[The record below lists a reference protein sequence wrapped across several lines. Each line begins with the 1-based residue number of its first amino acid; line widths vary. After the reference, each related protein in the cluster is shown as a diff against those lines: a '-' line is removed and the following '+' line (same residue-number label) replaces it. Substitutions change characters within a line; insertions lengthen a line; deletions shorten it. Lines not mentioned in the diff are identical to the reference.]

1 MEQTEFKTEYLGDHI
16 WLYPAKIP
24 VEICE
29 ATIHQFDNYE
39 KLGFTYS
46 RPDNESLSLK
56 DNSINLANF
65 TRNQEEYPFQGG
77 EIVPFLTDT
86 LKYECLPHYE
96 TQYSLNAS
104 DELGVF
110 EGKIQKTRPT
120 EGYHVWH
127 WERDKKYS
135 LRVLAWSIFLN
146 DVEDGGEMEFRQ
158 QSLRVTP
165 KQGDILIWP
174 AGFTHT
180 HRGNPPLKSNK
191 YIVTGWINYV

>member
-24 VEICE
+24 AEICD
-29 ATIHQFDNYE
+29 ATIRQFDNYE
-39 KLGFTYS
+39 QLGFTYS
-46 RPDNESLSLK
+46 RGHHKRHSVEDRSL
-56 DNSINLANF
+56 NLDDF
-65 TRNQEEYPFQGG
+65 TKNNMEEYPFQGE

-86 LKYECLPHYE
+86 LKHECIPHY
-96 TQYSLNAS
+96 TDLQGLRD

-110 EGKIQKTRPT
+110 EGKIQKTQPT
-120 EGYHVWH
+120 EGFHTWH
-127 WERDKKYS
+127 WERVKTKNY
-135 LRVLAWSIFLN
+135 RVLVWTIFLN
-146 DVEDGGEMEFRQ
+146 DVEDGGEMEFKH
-158 QSLRVTP
+158 QSLRISP
-165 KQGDILIWP
+165 KQGDVLIWP